1 MARTLEVTPFERPVA
16 KPDLPEKFFFYLY
29 DLENVTSILLKKTV
43 LPLPIILRKQTFC
56 QVRVLKIENQ
66 FFFSAPYKPY
76 TDDTAMT
83 KCIAESLIEKK
94 GFDGVDLAKRFV
106 REYFQDPR
114 RGYGANVTSV
124 FHKLKGSKFADPF
137 GPAREQ
143 FDGLGSLGNGAAMRI
158 APVALFCYN
167 NLDNLIDVAKKSSE
181 ITHTHKLGVNG
192 AILQTLAIRKCL
204 LLDPKD
210 VLNVNKYTDELI
222 EEMVEIE
229 KDQDDLNPDPNYTYR
244 SQLGVMKDLLNKDHP
259 NDEEVVN
266 KLGHSVAA
274 LYSVPTAVF
283 SFLKAQT
290 EIPEIET
297 DNPFRRT
304 LQYAISLGG
313 DTDTIASMAGA
324 IAGAYYG
331 YDIIGESLQKH
342 CEGTDKII
350 QLADNLYE
358 LSSS

>member
-1 MARTLEVTPFERPVA
+1 
-16 KPDLPEKFFFYLY
+16 
-29 DLENVTSILLKKTV
+29 
-43 LPLPIILRKQTFC
+43 
-56 QVRVLKIENQ
+56 
-66 FFFSAPYKPY
+66 
-76 TDDTAMT
+76 MT
-83 KCIAESLIEKK
+83 KCVAASLIEKK
-94 GFDGVDLAKRFV
+94 GFDSVDLAKKFV
-106 REYFQDPR
+106 REYFHDPR
-114 RGYGANVTSV
+114 RGYGANVATV

-167 NLDNLIDVAKKSSE
+167 NLSNLLDVVKKSSE

-192 AILQTLAIRKCL
+192 AVLQTLAIRKCL
-204 LLDPKD
+204 LLNPKD
-210 VLNVNKYTDELI
+210 GLNVNKYAEELI
-222 EEMVEIE
+222 NEMVEVE
-229 KDQDDLNPDPNYTYR
+229 KDQDDINVDSEPTFEK
-244 SQLGVMKDLLNKDHP
+244 QLLVMKDLLNKDGHP
-259 NDEEVVN
+259 SDEEVVN

-283 SFLKAQT
+283 SFLKAQN
-290 EIPEIET
+290 EIPDIKT

-313 DTDTIASMAGA
+313 DTDTIASMSGA

-342 CEGTDKII
+342 CEGTDEII
-350 QLADNLYE
+350 KLADNLFE
-358 LSSS
+358 LASI